1 MAVQHFGIE
10 VMVNWCLKG
19 SWSDSRFGI
28 PERETFGDSPFE
40 NQNKEKRDCLNPLG
54 KVSTQAMVQANSL
67 FSLDTEYS
75 ADSTEFCPFQ
85 NKSKYL
91 ACGTYQ
97 LYNDQEPNEQPADS
111 DKAMQRKGR
120 LYLYKLEKHDQKVYL

>member
-1 MAVQHFGIE
+1 
-10 VMVNWCLKG
+10 
-19 SWSDSRFGI
+19 
-28 PERETFGDSPFE
+28 
-40 NQNKEKRDCLNPLG
+40 
-54 KVSTQAMVQANSL
+54 MVQANSL

-75 ADSTEFCPFQ
+75 ADSTEFCPFH

-97 LYNDQEPNEQPADS
+97 LYNDQEQNDQPADS

-120 LYLYKLEKHDQKVYL
+120 LYLYKLEKDEQKVDL